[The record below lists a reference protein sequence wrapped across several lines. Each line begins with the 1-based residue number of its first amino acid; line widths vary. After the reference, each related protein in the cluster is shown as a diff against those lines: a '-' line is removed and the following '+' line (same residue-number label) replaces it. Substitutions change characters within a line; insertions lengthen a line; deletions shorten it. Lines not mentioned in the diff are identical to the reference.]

1 MSLRFV
7 PDPKKVRA
15 MQLEIDEV
23 FEEMQKIGRL
33 MHEYGL
39 VLSAHSG
46 NISVRRG
53 DKIYI
58 KRRGSMLATLRK
70 EDIVEMELNGV
81 SAGTFLASTEV
92 KVHQEIYKNTSAL
105 AVVHAHSP
113 YAIVESLIN
122 EEIIPIDEEGAYYL
136 KKIPVLAV
144 KNAIGS
150 DEVAEKLP
158 PLLKKY
164 PAAIVRGHGLFTT
177 GINLESAFGLATVVE
192 SVCKLRFLAKI
203 ANIKILH
210 YELREW

>member
-1 MSLRFV
+1 MPV
-7 PDPKKVRA
+7 EV
-15 MQLEIDEV
+15 EEV
-23 FEEMQKIGRL
+23 FVEMQKIGRL
-33 MHEYGL
+33 MHEAGL

-53 DKIYI
+53 ERIYI
-58 KRRGSMLATLRK
+58 KRRGSMLAALNK
-70 EDIVEMELNGV
+70 EDIVEMSLNGA

-113 YAIVESLIN
+113 YAIVESLN
-122 EEIIPIDEEGAYYL
+122 HDEIIPIDEEGAYYL

-150 DEVAEKLP
+150 EEVARQLP
-158 PLLKKY
+158 DLLKKY

-177 GINLESAFGLATVVE
+177 GINLESAYGLATVVE
-192 SVCKLRFLAKI
+192 SVCKLRHLARNSGI
-203 ANIKILH
+203 NIQNVKLGD
-210 YELREW
+210 W